1 MSEKIVENTYEEML
15 ENIGEETIEKVL
27 EDKKGEAEDL
37 LNDVDKME
45 QFLEKLE
52 KKLALVPM
60 IGDKL
65 TDVPVLISM
74 VRSYVKKEY
83 TEIPLGAI
91 IGIVA
96 ALIYFVS
103 PADLIA
109 DAIPVVG
116 YLDDIVV
123 LGWVLKMVHDDLDE
137 YREWKKNK
145 II

>member
-1 MSEKIVENTYEEML
+1 M
-15 ENIGEETIEKVL
+15 
-27 EDKKGEAEDL
+27 

-83 TEIPLGAI
+83 TEIPLGSI
-91 IGIVA
+91 IGIVT

-137 YREWKKNK
+137 YREWKKAK
-145 II
+145 